1 MSVKK
6 DQLYLWRKLHG
17 GFDGNAMREHR
28 KRNDIRM
35 EAVAK
40 DVGVSVTTLYQWER
54 GDIEPTCADM
64 IALADAIGILPGALL
79 KKRFVDRRGV
89 HDDCKQKNVVG

>member
-1 MSVKK
+1 MSVKR

-28 KRNDIRM
+28 RRAGIRM
-35 EAVAK
+35 DALAK
-40 DVGVSVTTLYQWER
+40 DVGVSVTTLYQWEH
-54 GDIEPTCADM
+54 GDIGPTCAAM
-64 IALADAIGILPGALL
+64 IALADAIGVLPGALL

-89 HDDCKQKNVVG
+89 HDNCQQKNVVG

>member
-1 MSVKK
+1 MSVKR

-28 KRNDIRM
+28 QRNDIRM
-35 EAVAK
+35 EAIAK
-40 DVGVSVTTLYQWER
+40 DVGVSVATLYHWEN

-64 IALADAIGILPGALL
+64 IALADSLGVLPGALL
-79 KKRFVDRRGV
+79 KKRFVDRRGF